1 MPLRSNHWILDCV
14 PEQAANLELP
24 LSSTS
29 AESVAMLDQMHK
41 GIDVYLSS
49 ALISTITY
57 LER

>member
-1 MPLRSNHWILDCV
+1 MPLRSNQRILDCF

-29 AESVAMLDQMHK
+29 AESVAMLNQMHK